1 MKFIPKKSNYYLLIT
16 IFFFAFACKSKEVTK
31 TNENKEITMETKLV
45 TEKTYNQDS
54 TYLLVL
60 EYSQN
65 IEVVKNFKF
74 KVIDTSTKETV
85 LDSSFIGTKLTW
97 HTNTE
102 LIGYLHVGIV
112 KEDDDSVL
120 NNNSAKEN
128 KDSSYKII
136 KIKN

>member
-1 MKFIPKKSNYYLLIT
+1 MKFIPKNSSYHLLIT
-16 IFFFAFACKSKEVTK
+16 IFLFAFACKSKEVTK
-31 TNENKEITMETKLV
+31 TNENKEITMKTKLV

-65 IEVVKNFKF
+65 IEVVKNFKL

-102 LIGYLHVGIV
+102 LIGYLHVGMV

-120 NNNSAKEN
+120 NNNSTKEN
-128 KDSSYKII
+128 K
-136 KIKN
+136 